1 MEYVETRNAE
11 KLRKERLVRK
21 LRKVLEQ
28 GDRVRIAQM
37 AGLSEDTVY
46 KTLKKKPTILS
57 NKVLEAGVAL
67 IEQRTGK
74 PFKR

>member
-28 GDRVRIAQM
+28 GDRVRIAELS
-37 AGLSEDTVY
+37 GLSEDTVY
-46 KTLKKKPTILS
+46 KTLKKKPAILS
-57 NKVLEAGVAL
+57 NKVIEAGIVL